1 MAAVCNGAH
10 GLMSQGFFSNR
21 LVRGLFFAVRLLV
34 LLVVL
39 AWVLWLSLGAI
50 MSLPASEPVAADAV
64 VVLGED
70 PGHRYARAK
79 QLLQAGYANTLV
91 LILPLPHVLQ
101 DATSSLP
108 GVKIHIDNTADS
120 TWTEAQVMRRWMEE
134 TGVHQVM
141 VVSDPQHLLRAQYSW
156 WSVFRGSGLRFSMVE
171 APQAEWSAWHWWD
184 NEALAINVGLELLK
198 LFYYVGRYRFG
209 FGS

>member
-1 MAAVCNGAH
+1 MCGGALCVLSH
-10 GLMSQGFFSNR
+10 AFFSNR
-21 LVRGLFFAVRLLV
+21 LVRGLFFTLRLLV

-39 AWVLWLSLGAI
+39 AWVVWLSLGAI
-50 MSLPASEPVAADAV
+50 MALPASEPVAADAV

-91 LILPLPHVLQ
+91 LILPLPHVLK
-101 DATSSLP
+101 DVASSLP
-108 GVKIHIDNTADS
+108 GVKLHTDNTPDS

-134 TGVHQVM
+134 NGIRRVL
-141 VVSDPQHLLRAQYSW
+141 VVSDPQHLLRAQYAW
-156 WSVFRGSGLRFSMVE
+156 WSVFRGSGLRFSMVA
-171 APQAEWSAWHWWD
+171 APRPEWSAWHWWD
-184 NEALAINVGLELLK
+184 NEAIAINVGIEVLK